1 MIYSEYIASG
11 GIGIINLLYKNQAL
25 KFLPPDLITPLDQ
38 SYTRQNGLKVFS
50 DNIADSLTN
59 DKDLTDIAMELKSL
73 YADLWAM
80 QYHATPDAVATN
92 KTVVA
97 DNGTSAIKNQV
108 AGYDSAD
115 MVDDNAINRTNI
127 NTTTTTQTDYT
138 KLADIMEQLRKTDLW
153 RTIKLDLNRY
163 MFITIYN

>member
-11 GIGIINLLYKNQAL
+11 GVGIIELLFKNQAL
-25 KFLPPDLITPLDQ
+25 NFLPPDLVQPLNQ

-50 DNIADSLTN
+50 DNIANSLTN
-59 DKDLTDIAMELKSL
+59 DKDLTDIARELKSL
-73 YADLWAM
+73 YSDMWAL
-80 QYHATPDAVATN
+80 QYHAKPDAVATN
-92 KTVVA
+92 KTLVS
-97 DNGTSAIKNQV
+97 DNGTTATKNQV

-138 KLADIMEQLRKTDLW
+138 QLASIMEQLRKTDLW
-153 RTIKLDLNRY
+153 STIKLDLNRY